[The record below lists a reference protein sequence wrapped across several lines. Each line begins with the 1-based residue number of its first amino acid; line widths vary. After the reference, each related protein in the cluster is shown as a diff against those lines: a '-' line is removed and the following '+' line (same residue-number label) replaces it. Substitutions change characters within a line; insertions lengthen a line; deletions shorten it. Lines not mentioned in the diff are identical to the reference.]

1 MLQYDGHHIIGD
13 NAFSS
18 VQLAVD
24 LRNGSVQGAKV
35 RKADYTGTQ
44 VMMGKQT
51 KSTNAPQM
59 HFAEYCNLPTE
70 GWGRI
75 KKHHHEWYSDNPKLV
90 GIV

>member
-24 LRNGSVQGAKV
+24 LRNGSAAGAKA

-44 VMMGKQT
+44 VIMGKQA

-59 HFAEYCNLPTE
+59 HFTDCTE
-70 GWGRI
+70 
-75 KKHHHEWYSDNPKLV
+75 
-90 GIV
+90 